1 MKLDEATRKWIKRHQ
16 RQYDE
21 ELEAAG
27 LMTGR
32 KAVAIMSA
40 LPPGMQRKFIG
51 AVIAPKRK
59 GGNHAVIEN
68 ENATDS
74 APETHG

>member
-1 MKLDEATRKWIKRHQ
+1 MDRRTWNRLERRCDK
-16 RQYDE
+16 

-40 LPPGMQRKFIG
+40 LPPGMQRKLIG

-74 APETHG
+74 GPETPGD